1 MSDNHPMRPISQPK
15 GLSLSKRLEEIS
27 GLRVVPKKEVA
38 VRPAVRP
45 YVAEAARRFGG
56 VDTVWALL
64 DISGSMAGGPLE
76 EAKRG
81 FIDFCRA
88 AVKQGYRVGFIVFN
102 DDLQELSPATD
113 KISALEER
121 IQNLYAGGGT
131 NMAAPIRRAA
141 EKMKEATGERV
152 IFLVTDGLPADPRE
166 TVAAAQACHRDGID
180 IIPLGTGG
188 ADHEFLK
195 RLASRTDLA
204 RHVPQAELHVSIAQT
219 SLLLVKSASR
229 GQYNVTK

>member
-1 MSDNHPMRPISQPK
+1 MNDNHPKQNIPHLKR
-15 GLSLSKRLEEIS
+15 LSLSMHLEKIS
-27 GLRVVPKKEVA
+27 GLRVAPRTEVA
-38 VRPAVRP
+38 GC
-45 YVAEAARRFGG
+45 AARLPNKAENERSRRTP
-56 VDTVWALL
+56 DTVWALL

-88 AVKQGYRVGFIVFN
+88 AVQQGYRVGFIAFN

-131 NMAAPIRRAA
+131 IMAAPIRHAA
-141 EKMKEATGERV
+141 EKMKEASGARV
-152 IFLVTDGLPADPRE
+152 IFLVTDGFPDDPEE
-166 TVAAAQACHRDGID
+166 TVTLAQDCHRDGID
-180 IIPLGTGG
+180 IIALGTGS

-204 RHVPQAELHVSIAQT
+204 RHVPQVELHVSIAQT
-219 SLLLVKSASR
+219 SRLLLKSVSR
-229 GQYNVTK
+229 PR